1 MKKMTEQNLNA
12 AFAGESMAHMRYLI
26 FAERAERE
34 HKPNIARL
42 FRAISFAEQA
52 HATNH
57 FRELGLVKST
67 ADNLTVAKEGEEY
80 EVAEMYPSF
89 LEVAKLQEESGAQR
103 SFNYAVLAEAI
114 HAVLYRTA
122 QEKAQAGDDVQLGI
136 VSICPVCG
144 HTMEGEAPDR
154 CPICGAKKELYKVF

>member
-34 HKPNIARL
+34 RKPNIARL

-57 FRELGLVKST
+57 FRELGMVKST
-67 ADNLTVAKEGEEY
+67 AENLTAAIEGEEF
-80 EVAEMYPSF
+80 EVAEMYPAY
-89 LEVAKLQEESGAQR
+89 LEVAKLQEERGAQR
-103 SFNYAVLAEAI
+103 SFGYALSAEKI
-114 HAVLYRTA
+114 HADLYRTA
-122 QEKAQAGDDVQLGI
+122 REKAQAGDDIQLGI
-136 VSICPVCG
+136 ISICPVCG

-154 CPICGAKKELYKVF
+154 CPICGARKELYKVF